1 MQKFLAFVYAV
12 ILLTVSQSPSYGQSF
27 TYSRIQD
34 NTTGD
39 TAGVTP
45 DGALDVNILSSSGTT
60 NVNLTNVGGTTT
72 PTGNGTAGA
81 GGVLRV
87 TLASDSIG
95 HVIFWDGTNTAAVSV
110 AGALKVDG
118 SAVTQPVSV
127 ASPVAVTGTFWQAT
141 QPVSGT
147 FFQATQPVSVAAT
160 VSVDASGHTVP
171 VSQSGTWN
179 IGTVATI
186 INPVAVTGSFWQ
198 ATQPISAASLPLPTG
213 ASTSAKQPALGTAG
227 TASTDVISVQGIA
240 SMTPLKVDGSGV
252 TQPVSGTFWQATQ
265 PVSGSFFQATQPVS
279 AVSLPLPTGASTAAK
294 QPALGTAGSASADV
308 ISVQG
313 IASMTAFKVDGSAVT
328 QPVSAASLPLPSG
341 AATSAKQ
348 PALGTAGTAS
358 TDVLTVQGK
367 SGMTALVVDGSAVI
381 QPVSAASLPLPSGAA
396 TAAKQPALGTA
407 GTASS
412 DVVSVQG
419 IASMTALKVDG
430 SAVTQP
436 VSAAS
441 LPLPTGASTAAKQPA
456 LGIAGTASA
465 DVLTVQGKT
474 GMTALVVDGSGVT
487 QPVSAASLPLP
498 TGASTS
504 AKQPALGI
512 AGTASADVLTVQ
524 GKTGMTALVVDPS
537 GVTSPVSAASLP
549 LPTGAATSAK
559 QPALGTAGT
568 ASADV
573 LTVQG
578 KTSMTPLL
586 VDPSGVTSPVSIAG
600 TVTTNDS
607 TANLS
612 QGSTTSGEKGQLMQ
626 GAVTTAAPSY
636 TTAQTS
642 PLSLDTAGNLRVN
655 VVTGGTSGTVAQGS
669 TTSGQSGNL
678 IQGAVGTSPPSYTNA
693 QTSPLSLNTAGDL
706 RVDQTNLGVS
716 FQNNTGINS
725 NGSVL
730 TIIKQSAVSCRIYVN
745 GTFSATV
752 NFELSLDGVNWSAL
766 SCVREDSGSVVT
778 STTTPGNF
786 LANISGIFQLRGRV
800 SGYVSGAVNAGVTTF
815 NVPVSPGLASKILD
829 ASGTNVA
836 VVSAGGALKIDG
848 SAVTQ
853 PVSDANLGLAQN
865 STTSGQLG
873 PLMQGAVTFSDPSYT
888 TAKTAPLS
896 MNTIGY
902 LRTLTGIGSATGITG
917 VSFSGGRSNMQSAAA
932 ANGNGIADSGLQGVT
947 SAVIHITGTF
957 SATVNFELSQDLG
970 VTWNPVLATSV
981 GAATTATTATTA
993 GDWLVSLSGA
1003 TNLTELRA
1011 RISGYVSGS
1020 VSVSDS
1026 TSAFSGAPQ
1035 ALAITNFPATQPV
1048 SGTVTANAGTG
1059 TMGVNLAQIGGSTQS
1074 AANPMPAQL
1083 SQGGTVLS
1091 QTNGAP
1097 VMPVLSTKA
1106 TFMACSN
1113 VMAVPA
1119 TPTDMVAFGG
1129 SASKTVKILRI
1140 KMYASQT
1147 TSALDQ
1153 FFLNKHSSANTGGT
1167 PVSDT
1172 AVPLDSADT
1181 ATATLV
1187 HYTANPTPGTSIG
1200 ALTQPK
1206 IEVSAATTGENP
1218 GIILFDASA
1227 FGKPIVLTGVAQ
1239 QVALNF
1245 AGVALPAGLQVQLEI
1260 LWTEE

>member
-45 DGALDVNILSSSGTT
+45 EGALDVNILSSSGTT

-456 LGIAGTASA
+456 LGTAGTASV
-465 DVLTVQGKT
+465 DVLTVQGKA
-474 GMTALVVDGSGVT
+474 GMTAVVVDGSGVT

-498 TGASTS
+498 TGA
-504 AKQPALGI
+504 A
-512 AGTASADVLTVQ
+512 TA
-524 GKTGMTALVVDPS
+524 
-537 GVTSPVSAASLP
+537 
-549 LPTGAATSAK
+549 AK

-573 LTVQG
+573 ITVQG

-716 FQNNTGINS
+716 FQNNTDINS